1 MRPGTLL
8 LLVAILVAALA
19 LNYRYRH
26 AHPGEVV
33 VLQIDHASQADPAL
47 LLERQPVVL
56 PKDDL
61 GGLTR
66 FMYLYARRQALQAQA
81 ADFCSTAAY
90 AAVVPQ
96 AAGAGAGAAVV
107 ITSPD
112 RAAPFA
118 VDVRL
123 TPDRALVL
131 PFGWSYRCDAPHER
145 VTYHDLA
152 HLLAGGA
159 PW

>member
-8 LLVAILVAALA
+8 LLVALLAAALA

-33 VLQIDHASQADPAL
+33 VLQIDHASQADPDL

-61 GGLTR
+61 GGLMR
-66 FMYLYARRQALQAQA
+66 FMYLYARRQTLQVQV
-81 ADFCSTAAY
+81 ADFRSTAAY
-90 AAVVPQ
+90 TALVPQ
-96 AAGAGAGAAVV
+96 AGAAGVV
-107 ITSPD
+107 ITAP
-112 RAAPFA
+112 APFA

-123 TPDRALVL
+123 TPDRALVI

-152 HLLAGGA
+152 HLLAGGT